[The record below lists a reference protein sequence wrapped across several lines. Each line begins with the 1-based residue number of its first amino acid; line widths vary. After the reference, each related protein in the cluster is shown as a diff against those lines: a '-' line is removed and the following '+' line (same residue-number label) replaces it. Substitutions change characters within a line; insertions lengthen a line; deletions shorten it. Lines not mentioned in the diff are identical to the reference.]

1 MATYVNTVT
10 EQDTIPPR
18 EAHLPWKQT
27 LWFAALLILCYAPVL
42 YRLVMQ
48 WKNDEDMGHGFFVP
62 IIAGYI
68 VWQRRFQLAKLKPEP
83 NYWGLLLIFW
93 GALQLML
100 GTLGAVELSLRL
112 NQIPTGQPTSTKN
125 KQPNEMAGRIASS
138 ASMQLISICLWF
150 RTF

>member
-1 MATYVNTVT
+1 MATYVNTMT
-10 EQDTIPPR
+10 EQDTIPPG

-68 VWQRRFQLAKLKPEP
+68 IWQRRFQLAKLKPEP

-93 GALQLML
+93 GGLQLML
-100 GTLGAVELSLRL
+100 GTLGAELVL
-112 NQIPTGQPTSTKN
+112 
-125 KQPNEMAGRIASS
+125 A
-138 ASMQLISICLWF
+138 
-150 RTF
+150 